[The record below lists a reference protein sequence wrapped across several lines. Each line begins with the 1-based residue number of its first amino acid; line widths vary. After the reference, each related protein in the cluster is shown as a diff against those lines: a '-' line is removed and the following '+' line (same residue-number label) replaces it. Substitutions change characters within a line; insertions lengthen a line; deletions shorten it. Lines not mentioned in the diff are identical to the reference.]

1 MKYLFLVFTFCSLLI
16 SSTMEI
22 DSTLIRDS
30 QKARNLA
37 LIPIISQGQM
47 YNGKYIK
54 SLFFIGA
61 QSYSYNR
68 MLYFNQ
74 SSDRADIINRNKAAW
89 WFLGFYISSIIDS
102 YIDAEF
108 SAFPDFRGE

>member
-1 MKYLFLVFTFCSLLI
+1 MRYLCILSLLSVFLF

-22 DSTLIRDS
+22 DSTLIRNS
-30 QKARNLA
+30 QKAKNWA
-37 LIPIISQGQM
+37 LIPILSQGQM
-47 YNGKYIK
+47 YNGKYLK
-54 SLFFIGA
+54 SLAFIGA
-61 QSYSYNR
+61 QSYSLNR

-74 SSDRADIINRNKAAW
+74 SDNRDDIISRNKAAW

-108 SAFPDFRGE
+108 SAFPDCKGE

>member
-1 MKYLFLVFTFCSLLI
+1 MRYLCISSLLSVFLF

-22 DSTLIRDS
+22 DSTLIRNS
-30 QKARNLA
+30 QKAKNWA
-37 LIPIISQGQM
+37 LIPILSQGQM
-47 YNGKYIK
+47 YNGKYLK
-54 SLFFIGA
+54 SLVFIGA
-61 QSYSYNR
+61 QSYSLNR

-74 SSDRADIINRNKAAW
+74 SNNRDDIINRNKAAW

-108 SAFPDFRGE
+108 SAFPDCKGE

>member
-1 MKYLFLVFTFCSLLI
+1 MRYLFLLYVFSTLSF
-16 SSTMEI
+16 SSIMEI

-30 QKARNLA
+30 KKARNLA
-37 LIPIISQGQM
+37 LIPFASQGQM
-47 YNGKYIK
+47 YNGKYLK

-61 QSYSYNR
+61 QSYSFNR
-68 MLYFNQ
+68 MQYYNEFDNKN
-74 SSDRADIINRNKAAW
+74 DIINRNKAAW

-108 SAFPDFRGE
+108 SAFPDCIGE

>member
-1 MKYLFLVFTFCSLLI
+1 MRYLCILSLFSVFLF

-22 DSTLIRDS
+22 DSTLIRNS
-30 QKARNLA
+30 QKAKNWSF
-37 LIPIISQGQM
+37 IPILSQGQM
-47 YNGKYIK
+47 YNGKYLK
-54 SLFFIGA
+54 SLAFIGA
-61 QSYSYNR
+61 QSYSLNR

-74 SSDRADIINRNKAAW
+74 SNNRDDIISRNKAAW

-108 SAFPDFRGE
+108 SAFPDCKGE